1 MIYAPVAIPTLC
13 RFEHFKACIESLSRC
28 TWAEHT
34 EVFVGLDYP
43 AKESHWEGY
52 LKIKDYLDQ
61 AGDMGFK
68 KLHVIKRNHNYGLDY
83 VKRDPNQIGNAAALV
98 KEIAQSFSCYI
109 YSEDDNVFSPNFL
122 EYIDKGLE
130 KFKDDDKV
138 VAVVGYCHPYAFKH
152 ADNNYFYHQTDFSAW
167 GYGTW
172 FEKQQRMSAEIKD
185 GFLHHTFS
193 LKNMLKVKRCGLN
206 RFEDYIDFSMNC
218 HVDYIID
225 ATWSV
230 YQRVTDRYV
239 VVPTLSKVR
248 NIGWD
253 RSGNSTSGMKMKK
266 RNIMKA
272 ERHMHQPIDT
282 ALHFDYVGTG
292 DAFMD
297 YNNRQAALESDGRI
311 GIVLFVKYLVVN
323 VTSHYLPGLLKLYMR
338 VRGK

>member
-52 LKIKDYLDQ
+52 RKINDYLDH

-68 KLHVIKRNHNYGLDY
+68 KLHVIKRDPNYGLDY
-83 VKRDPNQIGNAAALV
+83 VKRDPNQIGNTAALV

-152 ADNNYFYHQTDFSAW
+152 ATTTTSTIRLTSPL
-167 GYGTW
+167 G
-172 FEKQQRMSAEIKD
+172 
-185 GFLHHTFS
+185 
-193 LKNMLKVKRCGLN
+193 
-206 RFEDYIDFSMNC
+206 
-218 HVDYIID
+218 
-225 ATWSV
+225 ATVHGS
-230 YQRVTDRYV
+230 
-239 VVPTLSKVR
+239 
-248 NIGWD
+248 
-253 RSGNSTSGMKMKK
+253 RSS
-266 RNIMKA
+266 R
-272 ERHMHQPIDT
+272 ECQP
-282 ALHFDYVGTG
+282 
-292 DAFMD
+292 
-297 YNNRQAALESDGRI
+297 R
-311 GIVLFVKYLVVN
+311 
-323 VTSHYLPGLLKLYMR
+323 LKLVSCTAR
-338 VRGK
+338 SPLRTC